1 MATGGDFP
9 GTIQGPVQGYILC
22 ATPRSGS
29 TLLCG
34 LLAATGQAGDPHSY
48 FRRED
53 IAEWA
58 AHWGLSPQEAPP
70 GTALQDPGFARA
82 YLDAAL
88 SAGRAGTG
96 LFGLR
101 LMAET
106 LPELNTILN
115 RLYPGLPHDRA
126 RLERA
131 FGRLAFVHL
140 SRGDLLAQAISLV
153 RARQTGLWHRAPDG
167 SDVER
172 LGPPRAPRYDP
183 AAIRSELAQL
193 QQDAARWDIWF
204 ADEGITPVTLHYEE
218 LAADPA
224 AALARACGAL
234 GITPPPAAQI
244 RPHVAPLADRLNHE
258 WAARFRAETG

>member
-1 MATGGDFP
+1 MAADGGF
-9 GTIQGPVQGYILC
+9 QGYILC

-58 AHWGLSPQEAPP
+58 AHWGLSPDDAPP
-70 GTALQDPGFARA
+70 ANASQGPGFDRA

-88 SAGRAGTG
+88 CAGRAGTR

-106 LPELNTILN
+106 LPELNTLLD
-115 RLYPGLPHDRA
+115 RLYPGLPNDRA

-140 SRGDLLAQAISLV
+140 SRGDLLAQAVSLV

-167 SDVER
+167 ADFER
-172 LGPPRAPRYDP
+172 IGAPRPPLYDRTAI
-183 AAIRSELAQL
+183 AAALTQL
-193 QQDAARWDIWF
+193 QQDAVRWDNWF
-204 ADEGITPVTLHYEE
+204 AREGITSTRLRYEE

-224 AALARACGAL
+224 AALARVCGAL

-244 RPHVAPLADRLNHE
+244 RPHVAPLADALNHD
-258 WAARFRAETG
+258 WAARFRAGAG

>member
-1 MATGGDFP
+1 MAPD
-9 GTIQGPVQGYILC
+9 GYILC

-34 LLAATGQAGDPHSY
+34 LLAATGKAGDPHSY

-58 AHWGLSPQEAPP
+58 AEWGLPPDAAP
-70 GTALQDPGFARA
+70 GDPAFERA
-82 YLDAAL
+82 YLAAAL
-88 SAGRAGTG
+88 SAGRARTPM
-96 LFGLR
+96 FGLR

-106 LPELNTILN
+106 LPELCGLLE
-115 RLYPGLPHDRA
+115 RVYPGLPHDKA

-131 FGRLAFVHL
+131 FGRLVFVHL
-140 SRGDLLAQAISLV
+140 SRGDLLAQAVSLV

-172 LGPPRAPRYDP
+172 VGPPRPPRYDR
-183 AAIRSELAQL
+183 AAIAAELARL
-193 QQDAARWDIWF
+193 QQNAAHWNDWF
-204 ADEGITPVTLHYEE
+204 AREGITAEALTYED

-224 AALARACGAL
+224 GALAQVCRAL
-234 GITPPPAAQI
+234 EITPPPAGQI
-244 RPHVAPLADRLNHE
+244 RPGVARLADAINLD
-258 WAARFRAETG
+258 WAARFRAQAG